1 MLSRNNR
8 CNGKTTVPFVF
19 IVELHVTVN
28 IKILRVPLLAT
39 KPKVLGLYE
48 VPESVVPLQPNL
60 EFLKGF
66 S

>member
-1 MLSRNNR
+1 MPSV
-8 CNGKTTVPFVF
+8 C

-48 VPESVVPLQPNL
+48 LPETVVPFQKNL
-60 EFLKGF
+60 EFLKRF
-66 S
+66 